1 MTTVRPIAQR
11 RPLPAERS
19 HVASARGARTRA
31 VGTAMLGAATG
42 LVVGAAI
49 LIGAPV
55 VGGASS
61 MGGARFDGPASGSPA
76 GLPAPVAAV
85 ITPAQGVQLA
95 AGPDRREARP

>member
-1 MTTVRPIAQR
+1 MTTARRIAR
-11 RPLPAERS
+11 HRPLPAGRS
-19 HVASARGARTRA
+19 HVAGAL
-31 VGTAMLGAATG
+31 GTAMLGAATG
-42 LVVGAAI
+42 LVFAATI

-85 ITPAQGVQLA
+85 IAPAQGVERA
-95 AGPDRREARP
+95 AGPERRGANP